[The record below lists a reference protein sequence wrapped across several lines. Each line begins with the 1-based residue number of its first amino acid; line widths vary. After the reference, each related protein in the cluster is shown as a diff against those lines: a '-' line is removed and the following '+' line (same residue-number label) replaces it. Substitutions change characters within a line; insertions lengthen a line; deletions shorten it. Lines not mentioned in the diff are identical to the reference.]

1 MWSPQSGRA
10 PIQTQASFHFAHR
23 PHSMLLNPPRSGTLS
38 YAPGSQ
44 VAPDGQDTHSAPSP
58 AGLLSLPAVWPQSA
72 SCPAPHIEQSPC
84 CPPCG
89 GGWCLPCAQTLLVWL
104 GAGSQSSGNLAP
116 LRVGRK
122 VDSFQ
127 VVFLQVH
134 IIKMVFLT
142 LKSGS
147 FFQVQWWSAKHQG
160 TLNEEL
166 LEVT

>member
-1 MWSPQSGRA
+1 MA
-10 PIQTQASFHFAHR
+10 
-23 PHSMLLNPPRSGTLS
+23 LS
-38 YAPGSQ
+38 ATPPGSQ

-72 SCPAPHIEQSPC
+72 SCPAPHIRQSPS

-89 GGWCLPCAQTLLVWL
+89 GASAFPAPRPSWSGLVQ
-104 GAGSQSSGNLAP
+104 ARNPPGNLAP
-116 LRVGRK
+116 LRVGKK

-127 VVFLQVH
+127 VLFLQVH

-147 FFQVQWWSAKHQG
+147 FFQVQWWSARHQG